1 LIGISDEIGSVGI
14 MVVGIIVLLSGA
26 LSVVVERI
34 FVLFEWLMSGKEIDG
49 IILLLSSVS
58 VEVSMRKLINAL
70 ILVLYGIDLCIISL
84 RFLNHDR
91 KDNSE
96 IFILKMLVRM
106 IHLCVSIIYITEEFV
121 SCWVRYNAILFL
133 ISNLKL
139 RSCG

>member
-106 IHLCVSIIYITEEFV
+106 IHL
-121 SCWVRYNAILFL
+121 
-133 ISNLKL
+133 
-139 RSCG
+139 